1 LTKSNVGYNDRA
13 INITNLSDRFMSVF
27 IVKTAVSGFD
37 RTLLEWY
44 GSIEKMPAYVN
55 AQDYALTIWLM

>member
-27 IVKTAVSGFD
+27 IVKTVSGFD

-44 GSIEKMPAYVN
+44 GSIEKPAYVN

>member
-44 GSIEKMPAYVN
+44 GSIEKML
-55 AQDYALTIWLM
+55 LTLMHKTG